1 MHKKN
6 VDAANAS
13 GEHLISEVLDEPAV
27 TQQDLRELSEA
38 WENICQLSVGRQE
51 RLDEAL
57 RDAIEFEE
65 GYSDLVDWIDA
76 KSTELQSQLPPDEDA
91 SVLQQQIEDHKVN
104 HARLSRLSGVGVAW
118 VEFCCQDSSID
129 VYTHVYVPVPC
140 MTFFFLAETDPG
152 GHWEAATV

>member
-104 HARLSRLSGVGVAW
+104 STRLSRLSGVGVAW
-118 VEFCCQDSSID
+118 VEFRFSID
-129 VYTHVYVPVPC
+129 LYTHVYIQLYQYF
-140 MTFFFLAETDPG
+140 MINHDRFFFLFHPCRN
-152 GHWEAATV
+152 